1 MDAALRI
8 KEINAAREKIGA
20 DPYLGT
26 DRGIKESF
34 SYGICEEL
42 VKDSPDYD
50 KVLLELELAEAERLR
65 IAREKREEEERIA
78 REKRE
83 EEERIAREKREEEAR
98 IAREKRE
105 EAARIAR
112 EKREEEERI
121 ARAKREEQERIRL
134 QEVEK
139 AQKKRRA
146 AIQKDLGNPGLSVG
160 VWFNADDER
169 LGVRFDCEAIE
180 GYYRE
185 IVVQF
190 KNGLSV
196 QTDKNS
202 YYYCNPMTKR
212 SVKYIDLRD
221 DELLSAL
228 EEGKDPKSLIAEA
241 YILITGVGNL
251 QPRSRERKVK
261 ASNFP
266 PLDSKS
272 RLKDPIRIDLAM

>member
-20 DPYLGT
+20 APYLGT

-83 EEERIAREKREEEAR
+83 EEARIAREKREEEAR
-98 IAREKRE
+98 IARK
-105 EAARIAR
+105 
-112 EKREEEERI
+112 KREEEERI

-139 AQKKRRA
+139 AQKKWRA
-146 AIQKDLGNPGLSVG
+146 AIQKELGNPGLSVG

-180 GYYRE
+180 GYPRE
-185 IVVQF
+185 VVVQF
-190 KNGLSV
+190 RNGLSV
-196 QTDKNS
+196 LMDEDSTG
-202 YYYCNPMTKR
+202 YCFHGTRKWGGSFYLN
-212 SVKYIDLRD
+212 D

-228 EEGKDPKSLIAEA
+228 EAGKDPKSLIEEA
-241 YILITGVGNL
+241 YILITGVSL
-251 QPRSRERKVK
+251 ILKPPSKHRKVK

-266 PLDSKS
+266 PLDHFSK
-272 RLKDPIRIDLAM
+272 LKDPIRIDLVL